1 MEEVKEE
8 VKKFNMRSVKGGGG
22 SEKVKLKVAL
32 CFSMEMVLEKRRE
45 EIG

>member
-22 SEKVKLKVAL
+22 SEKVKLCTRIFV
-32 CFSMEMVLEKRRE
+32 F
-45 EIG
+45 